1 MAAMPEVMIA
11 ICEMPSLPKLIPQT
25 AGLDRFVTVVLNRS
39 QNDCSHFPFT
49 DFQSS
54 SLGPSH
60 SFDCPYSIKGFS
72 CPNAF

>member
-39 QNDCSHFPFT
+39 QNDCS
-49 DFQSS
+49 
-54 SLGPSH
+54 
-60 SFDCPYSIKGFS
+60 PYSIKGFS